1 MNRDG
6 LADRAA
12 AESNER
18 KSEQR
23 YRNRIRQ
30 KARIIVHTI
39 TKLCINSAVGEIDGD
54 KEKQREIDG

>member
-6 LADRAA
+6 LADWAV
-12 AESNER
+12 AESKER

-30 KARIIVHTI
+30 KARIIVHTNP
-39 TKLCINSAVGEIDGD
+39 CINSAVGEIDRN
-54 KEKQREIDG
+54 KEKQGEIDG